1 MLNKGSF
8 LNFKDDAS
16 CFQALYVMPGVFRD
30 VNAKNAVF
38 MAEDY
43 AFKHFALVIV
53 RVYTNSTFQ
62 HNECLVLGH
71 MVMDWDFRSD
81 F

>member
-1 MLNKGSF
+1 MLDKGTF
-8 LNFKDDAS
+8 LDFKDDAS
-16 CFQALYVMPGVFRD
+16 CLQALYVMPGVFRD

-38 MAEDY
+38 MTEDC
-43 AFKHFALVIV
+43 AFKYFALVIV
-53 RVYTNSTFQ
+53 CVYANSTFQ